1 MTLSADAWRVLVI
14 DDDDDTRANLCDI
27 LELDGLAATAVGS
40 IAAAVDYLE
49 RHPVDSI
56 LLDRQ
61 LPDGTAEEALPR
73 LKLLAPEAAVA
84 VVTGYANLDGVIG
97 ALRERADDYLLKPVS
112 PEQLR
117 NSLAKFRERQQLQVE
132 KRDAREQALR
142 VERLAAIGQMVTGLA
157 HESRNALQRSQACLE
172 MLALELADR
181 PAAADLLRRIQ
192 AAQDELHRL
201 FDEVRIYAAPI
212 KLERKPTTLDVI
224 WQEAWE
230 MLAAERTG
238 RDVSLREPAA
248 CVAAARLDRYRMVQV
263 FRNLFENAL
272 AACPDPVVIEIT
284 CERVEHAG
292 RSWVRLSVRDNG
304 PGLAPEVRT
313 RILEPFFTTR
323 TRGTGLGLSIAERI
337 VTAHDGTLTV
347 GDAGPPGCEIVITLP
362 WPEGN

>member
-1 MTLSADAWRVLVI
+1 MMAAADGWRVLVI
-14 DDDDDTRANLCDI
+14 DDDADTRANLCDI
-27 LELDGLAATAVGS
+27 LGLDGLEAASVGS
-40 IAAAVDYLE
+40 IAAAAEHLE
-49 RHPVDSI
+49 RHAVEAI

-61 LPDGTAEEALPR
+61 LPDGTADEALPR
-73 LKLLAPEAAVA
+73 LKLLAPDASFA
-84 VVTGYANLDGVIG
+84 VVTGYADLDGVIG

-117 NSLAKFRERQQLQVE
+117 NVLAKFRERHRLE
-132 KRDAREQALR
+132 ADKREARERALR

-172 MLALELADR
+172 MLALELDGQ
-181 PAAADLLRRIQ
+181 PAAVDLLRRIQ

-212 KLERKPTTLDVI
+212 KLERKPTGLDVI

-230 MLAAERTG
+230 MLVAERSG
-238 RDVSLREPAA
+238 RDVSLREPVA
-248 CVAAARLDRYRMVQV
+248 CVASARLDRYRMVQV

-272 AACPDPVVIEIT
+272 AACPDPVVIDIN
-284 CERVEHAG
+284 CQRIEHAG
-292 RSWVRLSVRDNG
+292 RSWVRLTVRGNG
-304 PGLAPEVRT
+304 PGLAPEVRS

-337 VTAHDGTLTV
+337 VTAHDGTLAV
-347 GDAGPPGCEIVITLP
+347 GESGPPGCEIVITLP